1 MSAPVQAP
9 APVAAPVAAAPA
21 GEAGAAPAAQAP
33 RGPGTGR
40 RFDAELTPGKLFVGG
55 LDPRTSQDTL
65 VDYCA
70 AWGALSDSVIMPG
83 RGFGFITFADNEA
96 AEKFLVHKDH
106 IVDGKRIEAKRAV
119 PRPNQGG
126 GGGGRGGGGGGGG
139 GQQPT
144 HKLFVGGTGELPDDE
159 FRQHFEQYGELE
171 DAVVVRNPQGASR
184 GFGFVTFKS
193 LEDSERCF
201 HADHLLQGRRVEL
214 KRAVPKGEL
223 YSRAG
228 AGGTGG
234 MKDNDWRCASCG
246 NVNFAWRERCNR
258 CQEDR
263 PYSARNNSA
272 MRGGG
277 GDMGGMGGGMGQMG
291 GMGGYGA
298 YGGMP
303 MGGYGGMPMGMG
315 YGGMGQMGGGGMMMG
330 GGYGGMPMGGAAMGP
345 MGGGMGG
352 MGGDMGQMG
361 GMGGYDPNMMGGMGQ
376 MGAMGGMDPSMGGMG
391 GMGAMSGGGM
401 GMPGA
406 GGMGQPAPG
415 GGMYGRAQGGNTRG
429 NGAQRFR
436 PY

>member
-263 PYSARNNSA
+263 PYSARNNA

-277 GDMGGMGGGMGQMG
+277 GDMGGMGGG
-291 GMGGYGA
+291 
-298 YGGMP
+298 
-303 MGGYGGMPMGMG
+303 
-315 YGGMGQMGGGGMMMG
+315 
-330 GGYGGMPMGGAAMGP
+330 
-345 MGGGMGG
+345 
-352 MGGDMGQMG
+352 MGQMG